1 MDEVLLKRIVGLLTL
16 AVVAFLLSW
25 LLPRPGLD
33 KLSENQVKT
42 VTLELAETEARN
54 AQGDAVPAA
63 ASIDIETRH
72 GGHDEIEST
81 AITESISDTGIVE
94 EKEVVAPT
102 EERADVPKPAI
113 KQESTPVAAENS
125 VPAAPEPV
133 KPAQIEGGDFQVQ
146 AGAFSQ
152 LDSARSMLARVS
164 LQGLDCIISPSES
177 AGGSLYRIR
186 CGPYSSRSQADMA
199 VSALMRDKIV
209 AQVISVQP

>member
-33 KLSENQVKT
+33 ELSENQVKI
-42 VTLELAETEARN
+42 VTLELAESEAGHS
-54 AQGDAVPAA
+54 QGSEVPTAV
-63 ASIDIETRH
+63 SIDVETRH
-72 GGHDEIEST
+72 EGDDEVKARAIEEAT
-81 AITESISDTGIVE
+81 SDTDIDGD
-94 EKEVVAPT
+94 KEVVAPT
-102 EERADVPKPAI
+102 EKRTDLPKPAR
-113 KQESTPVAAENS
+113 KQERPPVAAET
-125 VPAAPEPV
+125 PAPTAPETV
-133 KPAQIEGGDFQVQ
+133 KPEPIEEGVFQVQ

-186 CGPYSSRSQADMA
+186 CGPYSSRMQADKA
-199 VSALMRDKIV
+199 VSALKRDQIV